1 MYDVLRADRTIS
13 CWGLE
18 PRTPFLDKTFVKYYM
33 SIFPTMKIHSYGNIE
48 KYLLRKAF
56 EEEYL
61 LPKEVLYRRKEALSD
76 GCSSKT
82 NSWHTIIKTHVDSQI
97 TDIDFLTHKNVYK
110 HMKPEL
116 KESLYYRRIFDKYY
130 RKHGCSIR
138 GFWMP
143 KWVGDVKDPSAR
155 ILNNY

>member
-1 MYDVLRADRTIS
+1 
-13 CWGLE
+13 
-18 PRTPFLDKTFVKYYM
+18 
-33 SIFPTMKIHSYGNIE
+33 MKIHSYGNIE

-155 ILNNY
+155 ELNNY